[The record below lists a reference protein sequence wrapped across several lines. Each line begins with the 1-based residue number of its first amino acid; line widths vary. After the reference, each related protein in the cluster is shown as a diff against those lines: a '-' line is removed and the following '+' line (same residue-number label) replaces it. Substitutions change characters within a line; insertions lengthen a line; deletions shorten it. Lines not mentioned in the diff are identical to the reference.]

1 MSQIPSD
8 PGTDR
13 NRRRALTYDE
23 LIAMFV
29 AFTTLGS
36 VLFWGLT
43 RSGVN
48 LFGSAGLFSA
58 EGAPALV
65 GEAADSLLGA
75 AESDELA
82 LDDTAENDFASGIRT
97 AQTPRNR
104 NTDGMISGFGE
115 SVERATETTEALP
128 PSTGAVRS
136 QAATTPQPAT
146 AEPPPPQ
153 AAQPASPGAPATP
166 STAPLETVRE
176 PVEFRDV
183 PDDYWAKP
191 YIDALSERLVIDGL
205 ADGSFAPDQPVTRG
219 QLASAIAQ
227 AFPLEGPAEDAIA
240 FSDVAADYWA
250 TDAIGKSVEGG
261 FMRGFPDDSFQP
273 ALQVPRAQVLT
284 ALVTG
289 LDTAAPNDVAAIL
302 ERYSDAAQIPDWATG
317 KMAAAT
323 QSNIVINY
331 PELNLLNPTRP
342 ATRAEVAAMIYQTL
356 TVQGRVEPIEGAYV
370 VDPVVEP

>member
-65 GEAADSLLGA
+65 GEAADSLLETA
-75 AESDELA
+75 DQDELP
-82 LDDTAENDFASGIRT
+82 LGDTAANGSASGIRT
-97 AQTPRNR
+97 AQTPRN
-104 NTDGMISGFGE
+104 TDGMIGGFGE
-115 SVERATETTEALP
+115 SVERATEATEAFP
-128 PSTGAVRS
+128 PSTGAVSS
-136 QAATTPQPAT
+136 QAATTPVQPAT

-153 AAQPASPGAPATP
+153 EAQPASPGVTTAAP
-166 STAPLETVRE
+166 APLETVRE
-176 PVEFRDV
+176 PVEFQDV

-205 ADGSFAPDQPVTRG
+205 ADGSFAPDEPVTRA

-227 AFPLEGPAEDAIA
+227 AFPLEGQTEDAIA

-261 FMRGFPDDSFQP
+261 FMKGFPDDSFQP

-289 LDTAAPNDVAAIL
+289 LNTAVPNDVVAIL
-302 ERYSDAAQIPDWATG
+302 ERYGDAAQIPDWATG

-331 PELNLLNPTRP
+331 PELNLLNPTQP

-356 TVQGRVEPIEGAYV
+356 AAQGRVEPIDGAYV
-370 VDPVVEP
+370 VEPVVEP